1 MGSDGGHMNIR
12 TDSFKH
18 PAYGQ
23 AGCVLSLFM
32 TFITTASPALA
43 FQEHGPPEGL
53 YIHQLGH
60 ILFAASMLGLWYGV
74 RVSRFSTHRSWRL
87 IASGAA
93 LLALWNAVTFTGH
106 WLSIFTI
113 PAMYSNGEAVP
124 EWMLRMWHMLK
135 LDNLVCVSA
144 MLCFYAGLRN
154 LQKSAGDGRNRKRL
168 ET

>member
-1 MGSDGGHMNIR
+1 MNIC

-23 AGCVLSLFM
+23 TGTALSLFM

-74 RVSRFSTHRSWRL
+74 RVSRFNAQRSWRL
-87 IASGAA
+87 IAYGAA
-93 LLALWNAVTFTGH
+93 LLALWNGVTFTGH

-113 PAMYSNGEAVP
+113 PAMYSSGEEVP
-124 EWMLRMWHMLK
+124 EWMLRMWHVLK
-135 LDNLVCVSA
+135 LDNIVCISA

-154 LQKSAGDGRNRKRL
+154 HQQSAGAARNMKRRK
-168 ET
+168 T